1 MKTQLPK
8 FEGRGVQAATLKL
21 TGRSDERVGSLALDE
36 EVYLIIRG
44 VVRKIA
50 HSDDSG
56 IFTRSHEVKA
66 SVAIIIE
73 RDQGERILDEAAM
86 LADERFGIQNLFNIE
101 DAEAD
106 NGSGEAPPPEEP

>member
-86 LADERFGIQNLFNIE
+86 LADERFGIQNLFT
-101 DAEAD
+101 DAEAGD